1 MLTVYNFFE
10 VTGGVGSLLIN
21 YIKSELKVTRTKRK
35 TKNYNRDCGIPPKRG
50 STLDVSM
57 FFVL

>member
-10 VTGGVGSLLIN
+10 VTGGAGSLLIN

-35 TKNYNRDCGIPPKRG
+35 TKKNTIGIVAIPPKRG
-50 STLDVSM
+50 ST
-57 FFVL
+57 